1 LRQANVQGE
10 ETQVRG
16 LLLSFLLPH
25 TLVVQVDARKRKMA
39 LGVFRLYNIT
49 EFLRA
54 LAYFL
59 SNAFAINGS
68 SCSHSFW
75 HKVGRNPM
83 ELIAEFPEFRLAG
96 SKSLSSCDVQVADCH
111 HDVKTELRSFL
122 F

>member
-1 LRQANVQGE
+1 LRQVNVQGE

-39 LGVFRLYNIT
+39 LAVFRLYNIT

-68 SCSHSFW
+68 SCW
-75 HKVGRNPM
+75 PAPG
-83 ELIAEFPEFRLAG
+83 LDDTRL
-96 SKSLSSCDVQVADCH
+96 S
-111 HDVKTELRSFL
+111 
-122 F
+122 